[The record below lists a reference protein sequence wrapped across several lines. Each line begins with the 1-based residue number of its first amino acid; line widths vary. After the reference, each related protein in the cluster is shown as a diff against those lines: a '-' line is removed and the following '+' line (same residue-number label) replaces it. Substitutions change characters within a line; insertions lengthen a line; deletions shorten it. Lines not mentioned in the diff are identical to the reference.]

1 MAMLRNIILWGGV
14 ISGNSFLF
22 WKYETCGGYNL
33 QQNHRFVDASSPN
46 GLFTEML
53 IYDKL

>member
-1 MAMLRNIILWGGV
+1 MAMLRNILLWGGV

-33 QQNHRFVDASSPN
+33 QQNHRFVDVSSPN